1 MLVGVSPWSSRFHR
15 QPSRAVINKT
25 QGMHFILEGKKPK
38 ELSWTSWLYK
48 PPPFSPAPFFC
59 QESAGFLKMEPA
71 PCIPGLLRVTGDLML
86 PTESDTTEAT
96 SQQQWFG
103 GLPW

>member
-71 PCIPGLLRVTGDLML
+71 PCVPGLLRVTGDLML
-86 PTESDTTEAT
+86 PVPGSHLGRNA
-96 SQQQWFG
+96 Q
-103 GLPW
+103 